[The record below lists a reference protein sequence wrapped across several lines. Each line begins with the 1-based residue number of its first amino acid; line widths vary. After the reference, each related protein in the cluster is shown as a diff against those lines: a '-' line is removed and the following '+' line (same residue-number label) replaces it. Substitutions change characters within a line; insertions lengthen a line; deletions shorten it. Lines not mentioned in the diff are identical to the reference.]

1 MIITVEELY
10 KATENDI
17 GKLCYFYDTGYE
29 KVPHLD
35 ILESYS
41 ANSDYPYEALH
52 KGVEYQHARPLT
64 PKEVKKLTGYEVK
77 LQPIKDESEVIK

>member
-1 MIITVEELY
+1 MTITVEELY

-41 ANSDYPYEALH
+41 A
-52 KGVEYQHARPLT
+52 K
-64 PKEVKKLTGYEVK
+64 
-77 LQPIKDESEVIK
+77 

>member
-29 KVPHLD
+29 KAPHLD

-52 KGVEYQHARPLT
+52 KGVEYQHARLLT
-64 PKEVKKLTGYEVK
+64 PEEIKELTGYEVS
-77 LQPIKDESEVIK
+77 LPSIRL